1 MKFTNTNTQLETTA
15 ANKSWSIFLYSLLI
29 LILCACF
36 QFYKYLLQTYPS
48 VITHELMNEF
58 DLTGVGLGNLAA
70 TFYYSFL
77 VTQLFVGVLL
87 DKFSTRFITSIA
99 IFTCALGVFLFSYS
113 TTAFEACLSRALIG
127 IGVAFTTVAFMK
139 LASLWFA
146 PKYYPFVS
154 SLVATSTMLGV
165 VFGQMPLAKFIGYLG
180 WRYCLFV
187 IGIAGFVLALLFFL
201 LVRDQPKSPS
211 WRLPECKIQYSF
223 KDALSVIKNKQN
235 WLLMLYA
242 GLVFSPLAVFCGLWG
257 TPFLQEAYH
266 LNKEQSALMVSIAFI
281 GFGIGSPILGI
292 LSSSVL
298 NMRLVMISF
307 TLLSCAAI
315 CIVLYSSGMPMWLLG
330 TLLFI
335 FGFCLGTYMLVFSAG
350 RAVNPPHL
358 TATVIAMINMGD
370 ILTGLAEPAIGKILD
385 LTWDGKIV
393 NGVHYFSVGDYHLAL
408 TVLPAFLIISTL
420 LLITVKDSL
429 KEQERVLTM
438 ESLSA

>member
-1 MKFTNTNTQLETTA
+1 MNN
-15 ANKSWSIFLYSLLI
+15 NSIPKGTFYYSLLI
-29 LILCACF
+29 LALCACF

-58 DLTGVGLGNLAA
+58 ELTGAGLGNLAA

-77 VTQLFVGVLL
+77 ITQLFVGVLL
-87 DKFSTRFITSIA
+87 DKFSTRWITSLA
-99 IFTCALGVFLFSYS
+99 IFMCALGVFLFSYS
-113 TTAFEACLSRALIG
+113 HTALAACLSRALIG

-146 PKYYPFVS
+146 PKFYPFVS

-165 VFGQMPLAKFIGYLG
+165 VFGQMPLAKFIHYLG

-187 IGIAGFVLALLFFL
+187 IGIAGFILAFLFLL
-201 LVRDQPKSPS
+201 LVRDRPKHAAFFVEP
-211 WRLPECKIQYSF
+211 KVKYSF

-266 LNKEQSALMVSIAFI
+266 LSKEESALMVSIAFI

-292 LSSSVL
+292 ISSWVG
-298 NMRLVMISF
+298 NMRSVMVSF

-315 CIVLYSSGMPMWLLG
+315 CIVLYSQNMPHWQLG

-350 RAVNPPHL
+350 RAINPPHL

-370 ILTGLAEPAIGKILD
+370 ILTGLAEPAIGKLLD
-385 LTWDGKIV
+385 LTWDGRIV
-393 NGVHYFSVGDYHLAL
+393 NGVHYFSVNNYHLAL
-408 TVLPAFLIISTL
+408 AVLPVFLILSAIVL
-420 LLITVKDSL
+420 LTIKDSMR
-429 KEQERVLTM
+429 EESRVVSM
-438 ESLSA
+438 ASIAS